1 VLKIEEIFKAPDEFR
16 RYNVGLCRIP
26 QPGLYQTRCG
36 LSQKA
41 ASLMPLA
48 PWAKSLKMNRLA
60 KRGVRDPHPNCVKWA
75 GSRPLGQA
83 RIDDRTSPV
92 PASRR
97 LATDRAW
104 PSFPP

>member
-1 VLKIEEIFKAPDEFR
+1 
-16 RYNVGLCRIP
+16 
-26 QPGLYQTRCG
+26 
-36 LSQKA
+36 
-41 ASLMPLA
+41 
-48 PWAKSLKMNRLA
+48 MNRLG